1 MKTASGNKQE
11 TVVLQTRQ
19 KKTFNNKKFNKQ
31 PTLLI
36 FSCSAPYILPSGNTY
51 AKMIQGKP
59 FSKVN
64 KKRLVELFIK
74 QCRQTRECE

>member
-19 KKTFNNKKFNKQ
+19 KTFNNKKFNKQ

-36 FSCSAPYILPSGNTY
+36 FSCSAPYNLPSGNTY

-59 FSKVN
+59 FSKVS
-64 KKRLVELFIK
+64 KRRLVELFIK
-74 QCRQTRECE
+74 QYRQTRECE